1 MPYFDA
7 TEHILGGGVNPEN
20 IQQHL
25 SKKSDD
31 TFPI

>member
-25 SKKSDD
+25 SIKPEN
-31 TFPI
+31 TFHI